1 MHASVW
7 FKTGHGV
14 GESAKG
20 SLRIGVMD
28 AVSGQPVKNAHIV
41 MKQGYYNEMKQSFEL
56 TTDDKGEA
64 ITSINKNYYF
74 PYWVYT
80 DNDKFAKTQYGW
92 YGNAYYDNE
101 GSRKS
106 HSAELFTDRG
116 VYRPGQTVHVSFIG
130 YQQDDLNV
138 KADSNTTIR
147 LTLSDND
154 GPGNFQSNY
163 QDRRVGHSFD

>member
-1 MHASVW
+1 M
-7 FKTGHGV
+7 GV
-14 GESAKG
+14 
-20 SLRIGVMD
+20 
-28 AVSGQPVKNAHIV
+28 
-41 MKQGYYNEMKQSFEL
+41 
-56 TTDDKGEA
+56 
-64 ITSINKNYYF
+64 YF
-74 PYWVYT
+74 

-154 GPGNFQSNY
+154 GRVISKATIKTDEWGTASTDFELPRTLLTGRMLIQANGDNY
-163 QDRRVGHSFD
+163 LYAERYVQVEEYKRPTFKVEVAPYEQRYAAR